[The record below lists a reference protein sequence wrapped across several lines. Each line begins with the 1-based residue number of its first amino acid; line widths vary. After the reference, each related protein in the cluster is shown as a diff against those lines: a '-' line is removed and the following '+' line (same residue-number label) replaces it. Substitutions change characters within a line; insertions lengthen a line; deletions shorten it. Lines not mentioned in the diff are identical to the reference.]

1 MAKKTYVK
9 LTGITKKIN
18 GKIYRFVSQGGK
30 TNISKLANNYR
41 KKGWR
46 ARVIKGSRGWSLYLR
61 KK

>member
-1 MAKKTYVK
+1 MGKRTYVK

-30 TNISKLANNYR
+30 TSISKLANNYR
-41 KKGWR
+41 KKGWN

>member
-1 MAKKTYVK
+1 MAKTTYVK

-18 GKIYRFVSQGGK
+18 GKIYRFATIGGK
-30 TNISKLANNYR
+30 MNISKLASNYR
-41 KKGWR
+41 KKGYN